1 MVSPYR
7 SLLPS
12 TVGFDRLFST
22 LDEFDT
28 LFLEGKKT
36 QTYPP
41 YNIVKLDDTDYAI
54 EIAVAGFGM
63 SDLDIT
69 TEGNKLTITGS
80 TKETEGKEYLHRG
93 IGTRDFTHT
102 FTLADTVIVKSAN
115 IVNGLLVIILENV
128 IPEEKKPRK
137 IQIGESI
144 TPLTGIDLVR
154 QLYSERSD

>member
-115 IVNGLLVIILENV
+115 IESGLLVVTLQNV

-137 IQIGESI
+137 IPIGENI
-144 TPLTGIDLVR
+144 TPMTGIDLVR

>member
-80 TKETEGKEYLHRG
+80 TKETDGKEYLHRG

-115 IVNGLLVIILENV
+115 IESGLLVVILQNV

-137 IQIGESI
+137 IQIGVSI
-144 TPLTGIDLVR
+144 TPLTGIDHVR
-154 QLYSERSD
+154 KLYSERSD

>member
-1 MVSPYR
+1 MVTPYR

-28 LFLEGKKT
+28 LFNEGKKT

-69 TEGNKLTITGS
+69 TETNKLTITGS
-80 TKETEGKEYLHRG
+80 TKETDGKEYLHRG

-154 QLYSERSD
+154 KLYSERSD

>member
-80 TKETEGKEYLHRG
+80 TKETDGKEYLHRG